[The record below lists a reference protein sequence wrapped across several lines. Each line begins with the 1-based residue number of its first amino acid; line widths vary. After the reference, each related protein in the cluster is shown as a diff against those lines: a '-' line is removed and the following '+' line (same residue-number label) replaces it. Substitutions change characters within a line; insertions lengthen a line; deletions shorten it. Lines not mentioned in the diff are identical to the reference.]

1 MPGQNPT
8 EGGES
13 VRDAITSLWRQPL
26 ARVLVALALLA
37 AVVWFVAV
45 TRGVWFIVVTAFVL
59 AYLLHPLVRW
69 SRRRFHV
76 RWVGLVVSV
85 LAVLAVLA
93 LFALLFFDLF
103 EQLSRL
109 PDQLPALI
117 QQATTVTQHVPGLIQ
132 DAPLPQSVK
141 LALSNAYGSAH
152 AQVRQWASHFLDQFA
167 TYVTGGG
174 LFHTLRL
181 LVGDVVRLLGL
192 LALTAYLLADFQRV
206 TRSFRLAAPEPYQDT
221 VADVIDK
228 FEHAV
233 GGYFRGQL
241 IVAGIVGA
249 VTGVGLALLGVPL
262 ALSLGFLGGLFD
274 LVPYL
279 GPIIAITPAL
289 LLAAPLGW
297 WTVIG
302 VLIVYTVANQLEGHV
317 LEPLVLGRTVRL
329 HPTTVVIA
337 LLLGLHFAGVLGALL
352 AVPLMGF
359 AKLLFDAYYRN
370 SRFYREG

>member
-1 MPGQNPT
+1 M
-8 EGGES
+8 
-13 VRDAITSLWRQPL
+13 RDAFQSLWKNPL
-26 ARVLVALALLA
+26 VRVLTALLVLA
-37 AVVWFVAV
+37 AVVAFLIE

-59 AYLLHPLVRW
+59 AYLLHPLVSW

-76 RWVGLVVSV
+76 RWIGLLVSV
-85 LAVLAVLA
+85 LAVLVVLGG
-93 LFALLFFDLF
+93 LALLFYDLF
-103 EQLSRL
+103 RQLSGV
-109 PDQLPALI
+109 PDQLPGLI
-117 QQATTVTQHVPGLIQ
+117 QQATTVTQHVPALIQ
-132 DAPLPQSVK
+132 NAPLPASIK
-141 LALSNAYGSAH
+141 STLSNAYGSLH
-152 AQVRQWASHFLDQFA
+152 TQISQWASSFLDRFA

-174 LFHTLRL
+174 LFHTVRTIL
-181 LVGDVVRLLGL
+181 GDFVKVLGL
-192 LALTAYLLADFQRV
+192 LALTAYLLADFQRIS
-206 TRSFRLAAPEPYQDT
+206 RSLQLAAPEPYQPLI
-221 VADVIDK
+221 VDVIDK

-249 VTGVGLALLGVPL
+249 VTGAGLAILGVPL

-279 GPIIAITPAL
+279 GPVIAITPAL

-302 VLIVYTVANQLEGHV
+302 VVIVYTVANQLEGHV

-329 HPTTVVIA
+329 HPTTVVVA

-359 AKLLFDAYYRN
+359 AKLLFEAYYRN

>member
-1 MPGQNPT
+1 M
-8 EGGES
+8 
-13 VRDAITSLWRQPL
+13 RDAFQSMWRNPL
-26 ARVLVALALLA
+26 VRVLTGLLVLALFL
-37 AVVWFVAV
+37 WFVFA
-45 TRGVWFIVVTAFVL
+45 TRGVWFIVIAAFVL

-76 RWVGLVVSV
+76 RWIGLGVSV
-85 LAVLAVLA
+85 LAVLVVLGG
-93 LFALLFFDLF
+93 FALLFYDLF
-103 EQLSRL
+103 KQLSTL
-109 PDQLPALI
+109 PDQLPGLI
-117 QQATTVTQHVPGLIQ
+117 QQATSVSQRVPNLIQ
-132 DAPLPQSVK
+132 SAPVPSSLK
-141 LALSNAYGSAH
+141 ATLSNAYGSLHTQAS
-152 AQVRQWASHFLDQFA
+152 QWASHFLDQFA
-167 TYVTGGG
+167 KYVTGGG
-174 LFHTLRL
+174 LFRTVKTI
-181 LVGDVVRLLGL
+181 VGDFVRMLGL

-206 TRSFRLAAPEPYQDT
+206 SRSLQLAAPEPYQPFI
-221 VADVIDK
+221 ADLIGK

-241 IVAGIVGA
+241 IVAAIVGA
-249 VTGVGLALLGVPL
+249 VTGVGLAILGVPL

-279 GPIIAITPAL
+279 GPVIAVTPAL

-297 WTVIG
+297 WTLLG
-302 VLIVYTVANQLEGHV
+302 VLIVFTIANQLEGHV

-329 HPTTVVIA
+329 HPTTVVVA

-359 AKLLFDAYYRN
+359 AKLLFDEYYRN

>member
-1 MPGQNPT
+1 
-8 EGGES
+8 
-13 VRDAITSLWRQPL
+13 VRDAIESLWRHPL
-26 ARVLVALALLA
+26 TRVVVALVLLA
-37 AVVWFVAV
+37 GAAWFVIA

-76 RWVGLVVSV
+76 RWIGLVVSV
-85 LAVLAVLA
+85 LAVLGVLA

-103 EQLSRL
+103 EQLSGLPQELPRL
-109 PDQLPALI
+109 V
-117 QQATTVTQHVPGLIQ
+117 QQATSVTQHVPALIQ
-132 DAPLPQSVK
+132 DAPLPSSLKVP
-141 LALSNAYGSAH
+141 LGHAYGSLQT
-152 AQVRQWASHFLDQFA
+152 QVSQWARQLLDQFA

-174 LFHTLRL
+174 LFHTLRA

-206 TRSFRLAAPEPYQDT
+206 TRSLRLAAPEPYQAT
-221 VADVIDK
+221 VGDVIDK

-249 VTGVGLALLGVPL
+249 VTGLGLAVLGVPL

-279 GPIIAITPAL
+279 GPVIAITPAL

-302 VLIVYTVANQLEGHV
+302 VLIVYTFANQLEGHV

-337 LLLGLHFAGVLGALL
+337 LLLGLHFGGVLGALL

-359 AKLLFDAYYRN
+359 AKLLVDEYYRK